1 MISCSPDAYMEQ
13 CLKDRSLCEATGL
26 FDNTFLSSRLSS
38 YSILFCL
45 SFGSVL
51 LKGSV
56 KDRMNVGGRGC
67 ADIIRNIVQEHVG
80 SIPV

>member
-1 MISCSPDAYMEQ
+1 MISCSLDAYMEQ
-13 CLKDRSLCEATGL
+13 CLKDRSLCEGTGL
-26 FDNTFLSSRLSS
+26 FDNTFLSSFSS

-56 KDRMNVGGRGC
+56 KDRMNVGGKK
-67 ADIIRNIVQEHVG
+67 DV
-80 SIPV
+80 PT